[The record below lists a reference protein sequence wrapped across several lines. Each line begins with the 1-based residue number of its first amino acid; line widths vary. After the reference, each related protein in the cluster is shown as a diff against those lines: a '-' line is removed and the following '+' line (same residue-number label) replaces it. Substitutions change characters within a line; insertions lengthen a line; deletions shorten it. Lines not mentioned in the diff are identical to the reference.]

1 MVGALTF
8 TTCGVPAADRRRV
21 LHTLAESG
29 LLPVEPLSEAPRVD
43 VTKWRF
49 PGASILWGRFDQIR
63 QRADPGDSEDLFY
76 GINTSG
82 VALARQRGREAPVHP
97 GEAVVLRPAVG
108 PFTVLRP
115 TPTTF
120 IGIRAPRR
128 ALALDAGRF
137 DEAPQLVAGHT
148 PALRLLTAYLA
159 AMRAGSPPGPELADA
174 VVDHLLQLVTLSLR
188 PHVPSPAADRG
199 VRAARLAALKVDI
212 ARHSSDP
219 TLSVGAAAARH
230 GISPRYV
237 HKLFEDDGRT
247 YSQFVLEARLERAR
261 RELRDPR
268 TAARTV
274 SAIAGSVGFGDVSYF
289 NRTFRRRYGMTPT
302 EARSRPR

>member
-1 MVGALTF
+1 
-8 TTCGVPAADRRRV
+8 
-21 LHTLAESG
+21 
-29 LLPVEPLSEAPRVD
+29 
-43 VTKWRF
+43 
-49 PGASILWGRFDQIR
+49 
-63 QRADPGDSEDLFY
+63 
-76 GINTSG
+76 
-82 VALARQRGREAPVHP
+82 
-97 GEAVVLRPAVG
+97 
-108 PFTVLRP
+108 
-115 TPTTF
+115 
-120 IGIRAPRR
+120 
-128 ALALDAGRF
+128 
-137 DEAPQLVAGHT
+137 
-148 PALRLLTAYLA
+148 
-159 AMRAGSPPGPELADA
+159 